1 MTPKEKAKQLVDRYK
16 NLCPHPTEIYLDT
29 DEAKLCAV
37 ITVDELIGSYAA
49 YSGMYDQEFFDSER
63 NYWQQVR
70 TEIENL

>member
-1 MTPKEKAKQLVDRYK
+1 MIPKEKAKQLVDRYK

-37 ITVDELIGSYAA
+37 ITVDEILNSGDKNIWGQPAPSLI
-49 YSGMYDQEFFDSER
+49 
-63 NYWQQVR
+63 YWQQVR